1 MADIVNPFFNSVT
14 GDVRSAIAKRIE
26 YHGEFEYSKTPGMS
40 KALNWL
46 VSKRPYAEA
55 TVYRR
60 EADSLKA
67 LRTLSIPKGNLM
79 INKNDDAKG
88 LYRKF
93 KDVDENSN
101 DSNRDDATETFVGE
115 DVYVPKPHIT
125 SIKISTDGS
134 FAALL
139 KADMSFT
146 LYTLNDLESYMSF
159 LSVGYEVSIKYGWVT
174 AEQSAAE
181 GKEGKYHG
189 VIYNFT
195 YQLNGYGGFDCN
207 CSLIG
212 TNASV
217 IGSSIKASS
226 AAEDGTKDNKDV
238 KSKTIDFASLLLD
251 IANTASNQKGGTYFS
266 TLKGVTF
273 KPYYYVLKNGLEL
286 LNKGGAGGSGNSLTP
301 RAYADKMD
309 AGKAQLK
316 KDNPSWSDDKA
327 TIEAIGKNESGGKYD
342 GPVNP
347 TPGSTAGGKYGFTN
361 ATWEAYMGKTD
372 ANGNPWPKKDGKSMA
387 GAASP
392 ADQERAMGRM
402 WRDNQKKTKDPK
414 ELAAMHYLGHV
425 PKGSEWDTV
434 PGGAPGGDA
443 ADNGG
448 KYAGIYLPLCTVI
461 DCINY
466 KVFEKAGGKNVKDII
481 KIHCNKDVTQSSIPA
496 SADFCSA
503 DPRKVAFPGFGKYSD
518 TLNFDDITNSAY
530 QRASH
535 STQKEGAAG
544 AENITI
550 KKGDTSK
557 ILVAID
563 TLLQIEKDLSN
574 KEEDTT
580 KEQQDTRTLTFVNQI
595 LQLIN
600 DVSGGFFK
608 LTMVTNVKRTDNK
621 DDNKGFWYIVDTD
634 YNGEDISPLIIK
646 AVTHD
651 GFKQNKRESA
661 SIVRS
666 MNLSAKLP
674 DKMQAV
680 AYVAARSN
688 FAQNQTVSLGEII
701 SGQNNRE
708 DNVKFNPAD
717 LKAAKDQVASGANDD
732 AVNNLKGQ
740 LRAYY
745 TDVTAKGDST
755 SGAKLPNAWQL
766 VPLDLS
772 ITLDGINGFNFGNVI
787 STNYLPSRYFD
798 AKGQKIIFTVS
809 KVEHSISEGDW
820 TTTLST
826 LCRLKYSA
834 L

>member
-1 MADIVNPFFNSVT
+1 MADIVNPFFNSVSS
-14 GDVRSAIAKRIE
+14 DVRGAIAKRIE

-40 KALNWL
+40 KALDWL
-46 VSKRPYAEA
+46 LNKRPYAEA

-60 EADSLKA
+60 DGAELKA

-79 INKNDDAKG
+79 INKADDAKG

-101 DSNRDDATETFVGE
+101 DSDKDDPTDTFVGE

-125 SIKISTDGS
+125 NIRIYTDGS

-139 KADMSFT
+139 KAEMSFT

-159 LSVGYEVSIKYGWVT
+159 MSVGYEVSIKYGWVMT
-174 AEQSAAE
+174 EQSSAE

-195 YQLNGYGGFDCN
+195 YELNGYGGFDCS

-217 IGSSIKASS
+217 VGSSIKASS
-226 AAEDGTKDNKDV
+226 ESEAGNKDS
-238 KSKTIDFASLLLD
+238 KDITSKTIDFASLLVS
-251 IANTASNQKGGTYFS
+251 IANKASKEKSGTYFQ
-266 TLKGVTF
+266 TLAGVPF
-273 KPYYYVLKNGLEL
+273 KPYFYVLKEGIEL
-286 LNKGGAGGSGNSLTP
+286 IKGGGGSGGNTLT
-301 RAYADKMD
+301 AGGYADKMD
-309 AGKAQLK
+309 TNKAALK
-316 KDNPSWSDDKA
+316 KDHPDWSDDKL

-342 GPVNP
+342 EKNP
-347 TPGSTAGGKYGFTN
+347 MPGSTSGGKYGFTN
-361 ATWEAYMGKTD
+361 AAWTSVMGKTD
-372 ANGNPWPKKDGKSMA
+372 ASGNPWPTKDGSMA
-387 GAASP
+387 AGASP
-392 ADQERAMGRM
+392 ADQERAMGRLF
-402 WRDNQKKTKDPK
+402 RNNKNKTSDPR
-414 ELAAMHYLGHV
+414 ELAAMHYIGHV
-425 PKGSEWDTV
+425 PKGNEWDVV
-434 PGGAPGGDA
+434 PGGGGGGA
-443 ADNGG
+443 ADNEG
-448 KYAGIYLPLCTVI
+448 KYAGVYLPLCTVI

-481 KIHCNKDVTQSSIPA
+481 KIHCNKDVTTSSIPA
-496 SADFCSA
+496 SPNFCSA
-503 DPRKVAFPGFGKYSD
+503 DPRRVAFPGFGKYSE
-518 TLNFDDITNSAY
+518 TLNFDDITGKVY
-530 QRASH
+530 QRGTH

-544 AENITI
+544 SEPITI
-550 KKGDTSK
+550 AKGDTSK
-557 ILVAID
+557 ILIAVD
-563 TLLQIEKDLSN
+563 TLLQIEKDLFN
-574 KEEDTT
+574 KEEETT
-580 KEQQDTRTLTFVNQI
+580 KEQQDTRTLTFVNEI
-595 LQLIN
+595 LQTIN
-600 DVSGGFFK
+600 SLSGGFFK
-608 LTMVTNVKRTDNK
+608 LTMATNVKRNDSK
-621 DDNKGFWYIVDTD
+621 DENKGFWYIVDTD
-634 YNGEDISPLIIK
+634 YNGDDIAPLIIK

-651 GFKQNKRESA
+651 GYKQSKRESA
-661 SIVRS
+661 SIVRT

-674 DKMQAV
+674 DKMQSV

-688 FAQNQTVSLGEII
+688 FAQNQTVSLAELI
-701 SGQNNRE
+701 SGQPKR
-708 DNVKFNPAD
+708 DDTVKFNLED
-717 LKAAKDQVASGANDD
+717 LKLAKEQVGSGPNDD
-732 AVNNLKGQ
+732 AVNTLKGQ
-740 LRAYY
+740 LQAYY

-798 AKGQKIIFTVS
+798 SKGQKIIFTVS